1 MSPGPGGNA
10 FFAHH
15 GLWAPGI
22 RGFRRLRFRARA
34 IWISLAFGLPLAV
47 LTVAYLSAVVQGLDL
62 VRSEHGGLA
71 QARQVLSLV
80 QSVQELRQM
89 QLLHESLPGTASQAA
104 VLQAAG
110 RYAQV
115 RSELAGQ
122 GLAGQGLAPALRPL
136 LAELPAELPAD
147 LMGSDTAGLV
157 DPMDVFERLSQVAA
171 DGLWVLQALLDA
183 SRLAQD
189 PSLLGQSLV
198 RGSLQVL
205 PTLQEK
211 ASQVRSLGGWVGRS
225 GRLEAAH
232 QRLIADQ
239 LPVIEYLDQ
248 GLLNAFTQASRDE
261 AAGLPDPQALPA
273 AAELRGLAR
282 RQFLGQGLS
291 GDAAA
296 FERVAQALDLGQR
309 RWLDI
314 GLAALE
320 RTLGEREHD
329 LRMRRD
335 GVLGLLGLCL
345 ALATYL
351 FVSFSK
357 VSAGG
362 MALLARQLQQ
372 LAAGDLTQAPQAWG
386 RDEVADLVLQ
396 VRNTQQAMASIV
408 GDVRQASAEVLGATV
423 QLSHDAEILRASNER
438 ADQQIGEASHS
449 THALSVSVQQAGLGL
464 EQAAG
469 LTRENALAARVGLDS
484 VHQWLGVMAE
494 LRESSGT
501 MRDIT
506 NLINDI
512 AFRTNLLALNAAVEA
527 ARAGA
532 SGRGFAVVAGE
543 VRALAVQSAAAAR
556 NIQGLLGDNLTRVAQ
571 SVVIGEQSA
580 LKMNVLAANA
590 QRMLETLQALTT
602 QSSTQ
607 AQATAAVDAR
617 LQQLTAATAQG
628 AAQALGAASAAGQ
641 LQTLAQH
648 LADRVQ
654 AFQLPAHRLRQE
666 LVGVQPL
673 PMGTDEA
680 RTWSEPLPK
689 QLPERLPKPL
699 PEALPESL
707 RASRLAAPWSVS

>member
-1 MSPGPGGNA
+1 MSPAPGATG

-47 LTVAYLSAVVQGLDL
+47 LTWAYLSAVVQGLDL
-62 VRSEHGGLA
+62 VRSERRGLD
-71 QARQVLSLV
+71 QVRLTLTLV
-80 QSVQELRQM
+80 QAVQDLRQGH
-89 QLLHESLPGTASQAA
+89 LLPGSANRGAAQQAPR
-104 VLQAAG
+104 

-115 RSELAGQ
+115 RAALAQQ
-122 GLAGQGLAPALRPL
+122 GLGPAQAPL
-136 LAELPAELPAD
+136 LAAMPTELPAD
-147 LMGSDTAGLV
+147 LILSDAAGAA
-157 DPMDVFERLSQVAA
+157 DPMDGFERLTQMAA
-171 DGLWVLQALLDA
+171 DGLQLLQSVLDE

-198 RGSLQVL
+198 HGALQVM
-205 PTLQEK
+205 PVLQEK
-211 ASQVRSLGGWVGRS
+211 ALQVRALGGSVLRS
-225 GRLEAAH
+225 GRLEASH
-232 QRLIADQ
+232 QRLISDQ
-239 LPVIEYLDQ
+239 LPVIEFLDQ
-248 GLLNAFTQASRDE
+248 GLLNAFTQASRDK
-261 AAGLPDPQALPA
+261 AAGLPDLQTLPA

-282 RQFLGQGLS
+282 RQFLGPGLTGES
-291 GDAAA
+291 AA
-296 FERVAQALDLGQR
+296 FERVAQTLDLGHR
-309 RWLDI
+309 RWLDT

-329 LRMRRD
+329 LTMRRD
-335 GVLGLLGLCL
+335 GVLGLLGLSL

-362 MALLARQLQQ
+362 MALLARQLQR

-423 QLSHDAEILRASNER
+423 QLSRDAEILRASNDR
-438 ADQQIGEASHS
+438 ADQQIGQASQS
-449 THALSVSVQQAGLGL
+449 THALSASVQQAGLGL

-469 LTRENALAARVGLDS
+469 LTRENALAARAGLDS
-484 VHQWLGVMAE
+484 VRQWLGVMAE

-506 NLINDI
+506 DLINDI

-580 LKMNVLAANA
+580 LKMNVLADNA

-607 AQATAAVDAR
+607 AQATAGVDAR

-628 AAQALGAASAAGQ
+628 AAQALGASSAAGQ
-641 LQTLAQH
+641 LQTLAQY

-666 LVGVQPL
+666 LVHMQPL

-680 RTWSEPLPK
+680 RTRSEPLPK
-689 QLPERLPKPL
+689 RLSKPL

>member
-1 MSPGPGGNA
+1 MSPGPGANA

-62 VRSEHGGLA
+62 VRSERGGLA
-71 QARQVLSLV
+71 QARQALSLV
-80 QSVQELRQM
+80 QVVQELRQM
-89 QLLHESLPGTASQAA
+89 QLTAQASPGTASQAA
-104 VLQAAG
+104 VLQAAR

-115 RSELAGQ
+115 RAE
-122 GLAGQGLAPALRPL
+122 LAGQGLAPALGAL

-147 LMGSDTAGLV
+147 LIGSDAEGLV

-171 DGLWVLQALLDA
+171 DGLLVLQALLDA

-261 AAGLPDPQALPA
+261 TAGLPDPQTLPA

-282 RQFLGQGLS
+282 RQFLGQGLV

-296 FERVAQALDLGQR
+296 FERVAQALDLGHR
-309 RWLDI
+309 RWLDT
-314 GLAALE
+314 GLEALE

-335 GVLGLLGLCL
+335 GVLGLLGLSL

-362 MALLARQLQQ
+362 MALLARQLQR

-396 VRNTQQAMASIV
+396 VRHTQQAMASIV

-423 QLSHDAEILRASNER
+423 QLSRDAEILRASNDR
-438 ADQQIGEASHS
+438 ADQQIGQASQS
-449 THALSVSVQQAGLGL
+449 THALSASVQQAGQGL

-469 LTRENALAARVGLDS
+469 LTRENALAARAGLDS
-484 VHQWLGVMAE
+484 VRQWLGVMAE

-506 NLINDI
+506 DLINDI

-580 LKMNVLAANA
+580 LKMNVLADNA

-654 AFQLPAHRLRQE
+654 AFELPAHRLRQE
-666 LVGVQPL
+666 LVGVPPL

-680 RTWSEPLPK
+680 RTMSEPLS
-689 QLPERLPKPL
+689 QRRPKPL